1 MGENGEVASAMTQE
15 AAEQAARDVKAAGRG
30 TCELAAET
38 SGSMAPAAPEPGATV
53 PPAPQPGFQGRPTP
67 PRGICYGVG
76 VGPGDP
82 ELMTLKAVRVLEACD
97 VVAAP
102 QTRQGSTLALD
113 IARGA
118 ADLAGKEV
126 LPLPFAMSRDAQARE
141 AGHAQAVEAVAA
153 RLAQGKDVACVTLG
167 DVGVF
172 STFAYLAD
180 GLRARGFEVRVVP
193 GVTSFSA
200 VAARLGEG
208 LTEMDE
214 PLHVIPA
221 AACADELDALLD
233 LPGTKVFMKSCGSLP
248 QLVQALE
255 RRGELGRAALVAN
268 CGLPDELV
276 RRDLA
281 DFDPQKNPGYFTT
294 VVVR

>member
-1 MGENGEVASAMTQE
+1 MSAAAKGAQALAADSRDDAVPATSGQAVQEQGARQQE
-15 AAEQAARDVKAAGRG
+15 AAGQ
-30 TCELAAET
+30 
-38 SGSMAPAAPEPGATV
+38 PAT
-53 PPAPQPGFQGRPTP
+53 RL
-67 PRGICYGVG
+67 GICYGVG

-82 ELMTLKAVRVLEACD
+82 ELMTLKTVRVLEACD

-118 ADLAGKEV
+118 ADLSGKEIV
-126 LPLPFAMSRDAQARE
+126 LLPFAMSRDAQARE
-141 AGHAQAVEAVAA
+141 SRHAEAIEAIVAH
-153 RLAQGKDVACVTLG
+153 LAQGKDVAVVTLG

-172 STFAYLAD
+172 STFSYLAD
-180 GLRARGFEVRVVP
+180 GLRTRGFEVQIIP

-248 QLVQALE
+248 QLVQTLE
-255 RRGELGRAALVAN
+255 RRGETGRAAFVAN
-268 CGLPDELV
+268 CGLPNELV
-276 RRDLA
+276 CRDLA
-281 DFDPQKNPGYFTT
+281 TFDANESPGYFTT
-294 VVVR
+294 VVVK

>member
-1 MGENGEVASAMTQE
+1 MVAQDAGQQP
-15 AAEQAARDVKAAGRG
+15 ALGQAAPLSPAPEQGAAGQ
-30 TCELAAET
+30 
-38 SGSMAPAAPEPGATV
+38 PAA
-53 PPAPQPGFQGRPTP
+53 RL
-67 PRGICYGVG
+67 GICYGVG

-118 ADLAGKEV
+118 ADLSGKEV

-141 AGHAQAVEAVAA
+141 AGHAQAVDAIAA

-172 STFAYLAD
+172 STFAYLAE
-180 GLRARGFEVRVVP
+180 GLRAQGFEVRVVP

-233 LPGTKVFMKSCGSLP
+233 LPGTKVLMKSCGSLP
-248 QLVQALE
+248 QLVEALG
-255 RRGELGRAALVAN
+255 RRGELGRVALVAN

-276 RRDLA
+276 CRDLT

>member
-1 MGENGEVASAMTQE
+1 MGENGEVTGAMTQE
-15 AAEQAARDVKAAGRG
+15 AAEQAARDVKATGRG

-38 SGSMAPAAPEPGATV
+38 SGSMAPAAPEPGAL
-53 PPAPQPGFQGRPTP
+53 QPTLPGQPTP

-141 AGHAQAVEAVAA
+141 AGHAQAVEAIAA

-180 GLRARGFEVRVVP
+180 GLRVRGFEVRVVP

-276 RRDLA
+276 CRDLA

>member
-1 MGENGEVASAMTQE
+1 M
-15 AAEQAARDVKAAGRG
+15 AGDS
-30 TCELAAET
+30 T
-38 SGSMAPAAPEPGATV
+38 
-53 PPAPQPGFQGRPTP
+53 RP
-67 PRGICYGVG
+67 GICYGVG

-82 ELMTLKAVRVLEACD
+82 ELMTLKAVRVLEGCD

-102 QTRQGSTLALD
+102 QTRQSSTLALD

-118 ADLAGKEV
+118 ADLSGKET
-126 LPLPFAMSRDAQARE
+126 LLLPFAMSRDAGQRE
-141 AGHAQAVEAVAA
+141 RMHAEAVEAIAA
-153 RLAQGKDVACVTLG
+153 RLARGLDVACVTLG

-172 STFAYLAD
+172 SSFSYLAD

-200 VAARLGEG
+200 VSARLGEG

-233 LPGTKVFMKSCGSLP
+233 LPGTKVLMKPCGSLP
-248 QLVQALE
+248 QLVEALR
-255 RRGELGRAALVAN
+255 RRGELGRASLVAN

-276 RRDLA
+276 CRDLGT
-281 DFDPQKNPGYFTT
+281 FDAQKNPGYFTT

>member
-1 MGENGEVASAMTQE
+1 MSA
-15 AAEQAARDVKAAGRG
+15 AAQGAQA
-30 TCELAAET
+30 LAAEARPAAAPAT
-38 SGSMAPAAPEPGATV
+38 SGQAAQNQCAPLWETAGQPAT
-53 PPAPQPGFQGRPTP
+53 RP
-67 PRGICYGVG
+67 GICYGVG

-118 ADLAGKEV
+118 ADLSGKEIV
-126 LPLPFAMSRDAQARE
+126 LLPFAMSRDAQARE
-141 AGHAQAVEAVAA
+141 SRHAEAIEAIAA
-153 RLAQGKDVACVTLG
+153 HLAQGKDVACVTLG

-172 STFAYLAD
+172 STFSYLAD
-180 GLRARGFEVRVVP
+180 GLRTRGFEVQIIP

-255 RRGELGRAALVAN
+255 RRGETGRASFVAN
-268 CGLPDELV
+268 CGLPNELV
-276 RRDLA
+276 CRDLA
-281 DFDPQKNPGYFTT
+281 SFDPNENPGYFTT
-294 VVVR
+294 VVVK